1 MVTQILQ
8 LKRKGALSNM
18 NKRFINILY
27 IVPNEGETVEQ
38 AFDRQYPNPT
48 FPCYVVECK
57 WIKTTPDE
65 KEA

>member
-1 MVTQILQ
+1 
-8 LKRKGALSNM
+8 M

-27 IVPNEGETVEQ
+27 IVPREGETLEQ